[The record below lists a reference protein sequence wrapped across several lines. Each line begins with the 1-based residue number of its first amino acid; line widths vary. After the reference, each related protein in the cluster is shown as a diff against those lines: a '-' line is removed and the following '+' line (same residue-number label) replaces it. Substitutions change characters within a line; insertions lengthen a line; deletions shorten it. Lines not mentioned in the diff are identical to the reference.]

1 MATKQYGD
9 VGSYEAKLEK
19 VMKRLGV
26 DNYNYDWT
34 RRSCFVEFWLD
45 GQYYRFDHSIENAKA
60 HGQNVVYGSDVFA
73 QVVLALEDIARITE
87 RGIYELQTWI
97 SGLKS
102 LPPAPSLDSCF
113 VALGFSQKPENIDDV
128 KSAYKRL
135 AKVVHPDCG
144 GSEDSFRVLSENY
157 EKCIE
162 AMGGDS

>member
-1 MATKQYGD
+1 MTKQYGD
-9 VGSYEAKLEK
+9 VSNYEAKLQK

-26 DNYNYDWT
+26 DNYYYDWT

-102 LPPAPSLDSCF
+102 LPPANHLQPCF
-113 VALGFSQKPENIDDV
+113 SALGFSQRPESVEDV
-128 KSAYKRL
+128 KLAYKRL
-135 AKVVHPDCG
+135 AKVMHPDGG
-144 GSEDSFRVLSENY
+144 GSDNAFQTLTQNF
-157 EKCIE
+157 EKCIAE
-162 AMGGDS
+162 MGGES